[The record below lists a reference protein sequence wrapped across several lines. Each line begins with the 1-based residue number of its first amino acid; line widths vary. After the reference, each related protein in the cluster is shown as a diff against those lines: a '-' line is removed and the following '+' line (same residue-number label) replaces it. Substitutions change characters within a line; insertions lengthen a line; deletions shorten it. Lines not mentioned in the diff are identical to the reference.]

1 MYTSKGYTIYLD
13 GIEIAYLRTYLGTD
27 ADKRGFAEKVAAGL
41 NQDDIAA
48 QMAKA
53 LTDLV
58 GLIKAPDK
66 NMRYYASQVKSALF
80 DAERCLHEYKGMID
94 VEQDR
99 KDLDKVTLGDD
110 APLDADDVGLGAM
123 AFDSSLSEVGLAA
136 TLTAPPIFLDDF
148 AEPTKSEIIR
158 DVALVM
164 GQEVRE
170 IPISKPS
177 DWDTVIVLPNISR
190 VQRDAILAGL
200 RLLQQQLTG
209 VDKWAPKDIIDEI
222 AGDSGRV
229 ITPDDIDGLCE
240 AFNIG

>member
-1 MYTSKGYTIYLD
+1 
-13 GIEIAYLRTYLGTD
+13 
-27 ADKRGFAEKVAAGL
+27 
-41 NQDDIAA
+41 
-48 QMAKA
+48 
-53 LTDLV
+53 
-58 GLIKAPDK
+58 
-66 NMRYYASQVKSALF
+66 VKSALF

-99 KDLDKVTLGDD
+99 KDLDKVTLGND

-123 AFDSSLSEVGLAA
+123 AFDASLSEVGLAA
-136 TLTAPPIFLDDF
+136 TLAAPDI
-148 AEPTKSEIIR
+148 
-158 DVALVM
+158 DVALST
-164 GQEVRE
+164 GKTAIVRE
-170 IPISKPS
+170 AALKLGLDMVELPMREPLSVEGFIPAAPEVAKP
-177 DWDTVIVLPNISR
+177 DNWDTVIVLPNISR

-229 ITPDDIDGLCE
+229 IAVEDIDGLCE